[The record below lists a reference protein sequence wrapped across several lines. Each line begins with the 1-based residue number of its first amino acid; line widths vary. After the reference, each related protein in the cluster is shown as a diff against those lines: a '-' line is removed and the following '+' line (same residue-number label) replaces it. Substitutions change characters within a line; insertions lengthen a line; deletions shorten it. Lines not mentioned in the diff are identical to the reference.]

1 MAEISSTI
9 RKLLIKR
16 GIESQEDM
24 EEFLSPSPRRTYDPF
39 LLKNMEEGVSLLL
52 EEAAAGERTCI

>member
-39 LLKNMEEGVSLLL
+39 LLKNMKSI
-52 EEAAAGERTCI
+52 TI